1 MAYRM
6 SDPEIEQC
14 DFIHVHEDIVNRV
27 TKVMPDEDQLMDLAE
42 FFKIFGD
49 STRIKIMYVLS
60 QAEMCVCD
68 IATLLQMGQS
78 AISHQLRVLKQMRL
92 VKFRR
97 DGRTVFYS
105 LADGHIQTILA
116 QGMEHIQE

>member
-42 FFKIFGD
+42 FFKIFGGIIRTSRIIPD
-49 STRIKIMYVLS
+49 CVYRITPPASLLTYFFQQWLLRNSST
-60 QAEMCVCD
+60 
-68 IATLLQMGQS
+68 
-78 AISHQLRVLKQMRL
+78 
-92 VKFRR
+92 
-97 DGRTVFYS
+97 
-105 LADGHIQTILA
+105 
-116 QGMEHIQE
+116 

>member
-42 FFKIFGD
+42 FF
-49 STRIKIMYVLS
+49 
-60 QAEMCVCD
+60 
-68 IATLLQMGQS
+68 
-78 AISHQLRVLKQMRL
+78 
-92 VKFRR
+92 
-97 DGRTVFYS
+97 
-105 LADGHIQTILA
+105 
-116 QGMEHIQE
+116 